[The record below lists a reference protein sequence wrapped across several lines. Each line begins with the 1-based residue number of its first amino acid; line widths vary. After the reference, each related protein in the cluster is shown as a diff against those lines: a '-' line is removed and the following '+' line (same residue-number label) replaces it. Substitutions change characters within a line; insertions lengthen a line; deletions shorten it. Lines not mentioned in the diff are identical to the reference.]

1 MVLDSGFCGEDEF
14 SVVFDFWEF
23 DDFDEF
29 LRGFEDFE
37 VEGGNPM
44 KYQ

>member
-1 MVLDSGFCGEDEF
+1 MVLDSGFFGEDEF
-14 SVVFDFWEF
+14 SVVFDSWELE
-23 DDFDEF
+23 DEV